1 MTQTQIHATIS
12 PCTPIL
18 SADPTVKE
26 DAMLDQQKITIL
38 YCRLSN
44 EDALDG
50 ESNSIQNQKEFLTRY
65 AAEHGYTNL
74 KILVDD
80 GYTGTNFDRPGV
92 QEGFALVKQGL
103 VGCWLVKD
111 LSRFGRDYLTV
122 GQYTDIIF
130 PSYDVR
136 FIAVNDGVDS
146 ERGDSDGFAAIRN
159 LFNEW
164 YPRDTSKK
172 VRVVFRQKGTS
183 GKHLGKPPY
192 GYRTDPAD
200 KDHWIIDEDAAPVV
214 KRIFDFA
221 IDGKGP
227 EQIAR
232 ILEQDKVLTTK
243 ALYAKQ
249 SENHPDPKKRKKMP
263 ERPYHWIG
271 QSVAGIL
278 ERMEYTGCTCNFKT
292 YSKSYKLKK
301 RIPNAI
307 EDMCIFP
314 DTQEAIVS
322 QAQWDRVQ
330 ELRKNKRRPTKAERQ
345 GLFSGLLFCPDCGN
359 KLHFATCKS
368 FDGKQDH
375 YVCSSYKSGRG
386 TCSAH
391 YIREDVLRELVLER
405 IRAVNAY
412 IRQDVEGFQEEWL
425 QCRRSDQE
433 RNIREDRKRVEQA
446 KKRLADLDVLLSRLY
461 EDFVLGDLNKERY
474 KKMTADYEA
483 EQERLKLEIE
493 VTEEWLETRETMS
506 ADVDAFV
513 ALTQKYVDVPELTPT
528 IVNEY
533 IKKIE
538 VFAPDKSSGKR
549 VQKVKIYFNFVDD
562 VEIPVISEPVVAKST
577 PGRRKTA

>member
-200 KDHWIIDEDAAPVV
+200 KDHWIIDEDTAPVV
-214 KRIFDFA
+214 KCIFDLA

-249 SENHPDPKKRKKMP
+249 SENHPDPKKWKKMS

-271 QSVAGIL
+271 QSVVGIL

-405 IRAVNAY
+405 IQAVNAY
-412 IRQDVEGFQEEWL
+412 IRQGVESFQEEWL

-461 EDFVLGDLNKERY
+461 EDFVLGDLSKERY

-493 VTEEWLETRETMS
+493 VTEEWLETQETMS

-577 PGRRKTA
+577 LGRRKTA

>member
-192 GYRTDPAD
+192 GYRTDPTD
-200 KDHWIIDEDAAPVV
+200 KDHWIIDENAAPVV
-214 KRIFDFA
+214 KRIFDLA

-232 ILEQDKVLTTK
+232 ILEKDKVLTTK

-271 QSVAGIL
+271 QSVVGIL

-301 RIPNAI
+301 RIPNAT

-330 ELRKNKRRPTKAERQ
+330 ELRKNKRLPQKRNGRDCSPGFCSVPIVGISCTLLPAKALTASKTIMCAPATKAVEAPV
-345 GLFSGLLFCPDCGN
+345 LPTISGKMYCGNWCWSASVRLMPIFGRTWRVFKRNGCNAAAPIRNATSVKIGSEWSRRRNGWLTWMFFCPD
-359 KLHFATCKS
+359 FM
-368 FDGKQDH
+368 
-375 YVCSSYKSGRG
+375 
-386 TCSAH
+386 
-391 YIREDVLRELVLER
+391 R
-405 IRAVNAY
+405 I
-412 IRQDVEGFQEEWL
+412 
-425 QCRRSDQE
+425 
-433 RNIREDRKRVEQA
+433 
-446 KKRLADLDVLLSRLY
+446 LSW
-461 EDFVLGDLNKERY
+461 
-474 KKMTADYEA
+474 A
-483 EQERLKLEIE
+483 I
-493 VTEEWLETRETMS
+493 
-506 ADVDAFV
+506 
-513 ALTQKYVDVPELTPT
+513 
-528 IVNEY
+528 
-533 IKKIE
+533 
-538 VFAPDKSSGKR
+538 
-549 VQKVKIYFNFVDD
+549 
-562 VEIPVISEPVVAKST
+562 
-577 PGRRKTA
+577 

>member
-271 QSVAGIL
+271 QSVVGIL

-493 VTEEWLETRETMS
+493 VTEEWLETQETMS

-538 VFAPDKSSGKR
+538 VFPPDKSSGKR

>member
-12 PCTPIL
+12 SCTPIL

-92 QEGFALVKQGL
+92 QEGFTLVKQGL

-183 GKHLGKPPY
+183 GKHLGKTPY

-214 KRIFDFA
+214 KRIFNLA

-412 IRQDVEGFQEEWL
+412 IRQDAESFQEEWL

-433 RNIREDRKRVEQA
+433 RSIREDRKRVEQA

-461 EDFVLGDLNKERY
+461 EDFVLGDLSKERY

-493 VTEEWLETRETMS
+493 VTEEWLETQETMS

>member
-1 MTQTQIHATIS
+1 
-12 PCTPIL
+12 
-18 SADPTVKE
+18 
-26 DAMLDQQKITIL
+26 MLDQQKITIL

-136 FIAVNDGVDS
+136 FVAVNDGVDS

-192 GYRTDPAD
+192 GYRTDPTD

-214 KRIFDFA
+214 KRIFDLA

-232 ILEQDKVLTTK
+232 ILEKDKVLTTK

-307 EDMCIFP
+307 EDRKQSFLRLSGTGCRSCEKTNAVPQRRNGRDYSPGFCSVP
-314 DTQEAIVS
+314 IVGIS
-322 QAQWDRVQ
+322 CTLLPAKA
-330 ELRKNKRRPTKAERQ
+330 LTASKTTMYAPATKAVEAPV
-345 GLFSGLLFCPDCGN
+345 LPTISGKMYCGN
-359 KLHFATCKS
+359 
-368 FDGKQDH
+368 
-375 YVCSSYKSGRG
+375 
-386 TCSAH
+386 
-391 YIREDVLRELVLER
+391 
-405 IRAVNAY
+405 
-412 IRQDVEGFQEEWL
+412 W
-425 QCRRSDQE
+425 
-433 RNIREDRKRVEQA
+433 
-446 KKRLADLDVLLSRLY
+446 
-461 EDFVLGDLNKERY
+461 
-474 KKMTADYEA
+474 
-483 EQERLKLEIE
+483 
-493 VTEEWLETRETMS
+493 
-506 ADVDAFV
+506 
-513 ALTQKYVDVPELTPT
+513 
-528 IVNEY
+528 
-533 IKKIE
+533 
-538 VFAPDKSSGKR
+538 
-549 VQKVKIYFNFVDD
+549 
-562 VEIPVISEPVVAKST
+562 
-577 PGRRKTA
+577 

>member
-493 VTEEWLETRETMS
+493 VTEEWLETQETMS

-577 PGRRKTA
+577 PRRRKTA

>member
-214 KRIFDFA
+214 KRIFDLA
-221 IDGKGP
+221 IDGNGP

-271 QSVAGIL
+271 QSVVGIL

-330 ELRKNKRRPTKAERQ
+330 ELRKNKRRPTKAQRQ

-433 RNIREDRKRVEQA
+433 RSIREDRKRVEQA

-461 EDFVLGDLNKERY
+461 EDFVLGDLSKERY

-493 VTEEWLETRETMS
+493 VTEEWLETQETMS

-538 VFAPDKSSGKR
+538 VFPPDKSSGKR

>member
-12 PCTPIL
+12 SCTPIL

-92 QEGFALVKQGL
+92 QEGFTLVKQGL

-214 KRIFDFA
+214 KRIFDLA

-433 RNIREDRKRVEQA
+433 RSIREDRKRVEQA

-461 EDFVLGDLNKERY
+461 EDFVLGDLSKERY

-493 VTEEWLETRETMS
+493 VTEEWLETQETMS